1 MAVRDLS
8 RFSRNYIDAGRYIQ
22 QIFPALG
29 VRFISVLE
37 NMDFLTAPKHNDLLM
52 LGVKNIFNEAYIR
65 SLSRNIQSSLQY
77 GYAAGKYL
85 GAFAPYGYMKSPA
98 DKYRLESDPVTAPV
112 VKRLYQWKME
122 GMSVAA
128 MAEELQELNIP
139 SPAEYKKYVSG
150 VYCTG
155 FQKSGVAKWTP
166 ITAIRILSNR
176 VYTGRLEQGK
186 TQKLYFK
193 AQKRTKTLESQWVC
207 TENAHEAIIPPYQF
221 EAVQR
226 LLLMDTK
233 SLPGEKSVAPLVGFV
248 RCKQCGGNMAVKQN
262 CCPKRKYYYYVCN
275 GKNEAKARCPAYR
288 ISKPVLE
295 KEVFQQI
302 KRRIEKVAQIDN
314 IIQSLDMAQLHR
326 LKNEEMTRPML
337 AYLVEKIVVG
347 QDKKVEVKFVHER
360 EYGLLKKVIE

>member
-1 MAVRDLS
+1 
-8 RFSRNYIDAGRYIQ
+8 
-22 QIFPALG
+22 
-29 VRFISVLE
+29 
-37 NMDFLTAPKHNDLLM
+37 
-52 LGVKNIFNEAYIR
+52 
-65 SLSRNIQSSLQY
+65 
-77 GYAAGKYL
+77 
-85 GAFAPYGYMKSPA
+85 MKSPA

-233 SLPGEKSVAPLVGFV
+233 SLLGEKSVAPLAGFV

-302 KRRIEKVAQIDN
+302 KRRIEKVA
-314 IIQSLDMAQLHR
+314 
-326 LKNEEMTRPML
+326 
-337 AYLVEKIVVG
+337 
-347 QDKKVEVKFVHER
+347 
-360 EYGLLKKVIE
+360 

>member
-1 MAVRDLS
+1 
-8 RFSRNYIDAGRYIQ
+8 
-22 QIFPALG
+22 
-29 VRFISVLE
+29 
-37 NMDFLTAPKHNDLLM
+37 
-52 LGVKNIFNEAYIR
+52 
-65 SLSRNIQSSLQY
+65 
-77 GYAAGKYL
+77 
-85 GAFAPYGYMKSPA
+85 MKSPA

-112 VKRLYQWKME
+112 VKRLYQWKTE

-207 TENAHEAIIPPYQF
+207 TENANEAIIPPYQF
-221 EAVQR
+221 ETVHR
-226 LLLMDTK
+226 FPLMDTK
-233 SLPGEKSVAPLVGFV
+233 SLPGEKSVAPLAGFV

-302 KRRIEKVAQIDN
+302 KRRIEKVA
-314 IIQSLDMAQLHR
+314 
-326 LKNEEMTRPML
+326 
-337 AYLVEKIVVG
+337 
-347 QDKKVEVKFVHER
+347 
-360 EYGLLKKVIE
+360 